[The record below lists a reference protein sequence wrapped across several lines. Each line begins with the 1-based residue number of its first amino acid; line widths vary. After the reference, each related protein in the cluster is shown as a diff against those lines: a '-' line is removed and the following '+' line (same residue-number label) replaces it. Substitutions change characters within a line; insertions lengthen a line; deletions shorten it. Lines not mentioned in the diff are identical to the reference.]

1 MAQEIGKIGII
12 GAGAWGSALAVL
24 SAQAD
29 HDTLL
34 WAHEAELAEAIN
46 KTHENKPYLPDI
58 ALPPAIRATAKL
70 EDMGDRDMV
79 LMVTPAQYL
88 GGVLA
93 RLAPHLGAD
102 VPVVLCA
109 KGIENDSLRFMSQ
122 LAADH
127 IAAARI
133 AVLSGPS
140 FAIDVAAGQP
150 TAVTLAADSH
160 ALAQKCA
167 EALSVP
173 HFRAYPSTDML
184 GAEIGGA
191 VKNVLAIACGI
202 VQGKNFGQ
210 SARAALTARGFAE
223 MTRLGAALGA
233 KPQSFGGLA
242 GLGDLILTCSSP
254 TSRNFSLGVALGEGQ
269 AAEDILR
276 QRNTVSEGA
285 SSAAALRKLA
295 SQHGI
300 DMPICFAVAD
310 ILAGNTDVDA
320 AIMQLLTR
328 PVISE
333 G

>member
-1 MAQEIGKIGII
+1 MAQEIRQIGII
-12 GAGAWGSALAVL
+12 GAGAWGTALAVL
-24 SAQAD
+24 SAQAKR
-29 HDTLL
+29 DTLL
-34 WAHEAELAEAIN
+34 WAHEPELAEAIN
-46 KTHENKPYLPDI
+46 QAHENKPYLPDI
-58 ALPPAIRATAKL
+58 ALPPTIRATAAL
-70 EDMGDRDMV
+70 EDMRDRDMV

-109 KGIENDSLRFMSQ
+109 KGIENEGLRFMSQ
-122 LAADH
+122 VAGDYMDTE
-127 IAAARI
+127 RV

-140 FAIDVAAGQP
+140 FAIDVAAAKP
-150 TAVTLAADSH
+150 TAVTLAAHSQ
-160 ALAQKCA
+160 ALAQRLA
-167 EALSVP
+167 ESLSLP
-173 HFRAYPSTDML
+173 HFRAYPSTDIL

-233 KPQSFGGLA
+233 KPQTLTGLS

-295 SQHGI
+295 QQNNI